1 MEAEESLKKEATK
14 SHKGKLTDEAAAPA
28 AGAAATSEK
37 KGIWNWKPIRALTH
51 IGMQKLSCLFSV
63 EVVAVQGL
71 PASMNGLRLSV
82 CVRKKDSREAGVQTM
97 PSRVSQGAAD
107 FEETLFVR
115 THVYFTPGSGTHMK
129 FEPRPFSI
137 YVVAVDADELDFGR
151 KTVDLSGL
159 IQESIEKS
167 FEGTRIRQ
175 WDTTFSLSGK
185 AKGGELVLKLGFQIM
200 EKDGGVGIYSQAE
213 GQRLGK
219 TRTFSPSIARKQSKT
234 SFSVPS
240 PRMTSR
246 SEAWTPNQKGAG
258 SEDLAMDDLN
268 LDEPAPPPAPAAA
281 AAAAEP
287 ESRADDNDLPDFDVE
302 DKGVEFLDEE
312 GESSDKR
319 SVSSE
324 VVKEVVQDQSHVTR
338 LSELDSIA
346 QQIKAL
352 ESIMGDETTLKI
364 DEETT
369 SSQALDADED
379 KVTREFLQML
389 EDGGGGGDYADTG
402 MQPLKLDSYEEAEEA
417 EAEVFLPD
425 LGKGLGCVVQTRN
438 GGYLAAANPFDTA
451 VAKTD
456 TPKLALQLSKPMVIQ
471 SGNTGFEIFQK
482 LAALGLEKLAS
493 EALSL
498 MPLDELSGK
507 TAEQIAFEGIANV
520 IIQGR
525 NKEGANSNAARTVA
539 SVKSMANAMSGGGG
553 RKERVSSGIWNVSED
568 PLTVEDILAF
578 SMQKIESMAVEGVKI
593 QAEVANEEAPFDVS
607 PLDHHNN
614 ILSSAK
620 GVEDWIK
627 ESHNTE
633 AITLAVVVQLRDPVR
648 QFEAVGG
655 PMVALIHAE
664 ACNEGG
670 EEEEERY
677 KVGSLQVGGMKVR
690 SGGVKTG
697 WDTEKQRLTALQWLI
712 ASGIGKAGKKGKRV
726 VSKGPDVFWSISSR
740 IMADMWL
747 KPIRNPDVKFSTK

>member
-14 SHKGKLTDEAAAPA
+14 SRKGKLTDEAAAPV
-28 AGAAATSEK
+28 GAAATSEK

-97 PSRVSQGAAD
+97 PSRISQGAAD

-268 LDEPAPPPAPAAA
+268 LDEPAPPPAPA

>member
-97 PSRVSQGAAD
+97 PSCVSQGAAD

-115 THVYFTPGSGTHMK
+115 THVYYTPGSGTHMK

-281 AAAAEP
+281 AAEP

-312 GESSDKR
+312 EESSDKR

-338 LSELDSIA
+338 MSELDSIA

-389 EDGGGGGDYADTG
+389 EDGGGGGGGAADIG

-539 SVKSMANAMSGGGG
+539 SVKSMANAMSGG
-553 RKERVSSGIWNVSED
+553 RKERVSSGIWNVSEH

-607 PLDHHNN
+607 PLDSHNN

-627 ESHNTE
+627 ESHSTE

-690 SGGVKTG
+690 SGGAKTG

-712 ASGIGKAGKKGKRV
+712 ASGIGKKGKRV